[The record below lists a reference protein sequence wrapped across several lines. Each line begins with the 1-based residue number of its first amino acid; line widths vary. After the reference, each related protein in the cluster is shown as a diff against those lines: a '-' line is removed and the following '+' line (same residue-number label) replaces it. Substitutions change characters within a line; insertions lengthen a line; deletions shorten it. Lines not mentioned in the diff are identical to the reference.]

1 MAAEQGRGTPRI
13 YELIENTPKKNKNPI
28 STTVWDFPQVIAWL
42 KVAGQ
47 PVPGPWPPHQEPRP
61 DPAAESIPIA
71 VPERQAR
78 PRPAPAP
85 TPQKADAEQEKGSGG
100 RYLR

>member
-1 MAAEQGRGTPRI
+1 MTAEGRGTPRI
-13 YELIENTPKKNKNPI
+13 YELIENTPKTGKTP
-28 STTVWDFPQVIAWL
+28 TVWAFPQVIEWL

-78 PRPAPAP
+78 PRPAAPPAP
-85 TPQKADAEQEKGSGG
+85 TKAEPEEEKGSGG